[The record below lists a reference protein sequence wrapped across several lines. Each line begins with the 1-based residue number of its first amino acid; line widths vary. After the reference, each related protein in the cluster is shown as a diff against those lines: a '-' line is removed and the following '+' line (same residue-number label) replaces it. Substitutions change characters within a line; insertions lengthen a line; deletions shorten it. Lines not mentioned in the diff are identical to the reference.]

1 MRDRRRVV
9 ITGLG
14 VASALGFNIPE
25 FWEALL
31 SCRSGICGITSFDA
45 SDYPCRIAGEIRGF
59 DGEKFLDPKVC
70 KRLDR
75 FSQFALVAAAGAVDM
90 SDIDFARENPERC
103 GVIIGSG
110 IGGLLEIE
118 EQHKRLLEKGPRR
131 VSPMMIPK
139 LMINAASA
147 QISIVYQFRG
157 PNTSTVTACASSAH
171 AIADAANIIRRSEAD
186 VMISGGAEACI
197 TPLSLAGFCA
207 QKALARN
214 FNDDPQHASRPFDVD
229 RDGFVMAE
237 GAGVL
242 VIEELEHAKARG
254 ARIYAEFL
262 GSGSS
267 GDAYNIV
274 APQPDGQGAIGSI
287 RRALESA
294 RLNPDDIDYVN
305 AHGTS
310 TPLGDEMEAIAIRTV
325 FGDRTDRIPVSATK
339 SVTGHLLGASAGLEA
354 VATVMILDTGVIHP
368 TANCDHPDPRCRIDC
383 VPNEPREA
391 DVRLAVSNSFGFGGH
406 NATLAFG
413 KFTG

>member
-1 MRDRRRVV
+1 MTDRRRVV
-9 ITGLG
+9 ITGMG
-14 VASALGFNIPE
+14 VTTALGFSVPE

-229 RDGFVMAE
+229 R
-237 GAGVL
+237 
-242 VIEELEHAKARG
+242 
-254 ARIYAEFL
+254 
-262 GSGSS
+262 
-267 GDAYNIV
+267 
-274 APQPDGQGAIGSI
+274 
-287 RRALESA
+287 
-294 RLNPDDIDYVN
+294 
-305 AHGTS
+305 
-310 TPLGDEMEAIAIRTV
+310 
-325 FGDRTDRIPVSATK
+325 
-339 SVTGHLLGASAGLEA
+339 
-354 VATVMILDTGVIHP
+354 
-368 TANCDHPDPRCRIDC
+368 
-383 VPNEPREA
+383 
-391 DVRLAVSNSFGFGGH
+391 
-406 NATLAFG
+406 
-413 KFTG
+413 